1 MFIGHFA
8 VGFAVKKINPKPSL
22 GTYFLAAQF
31 LDLLW
36 PTLLLLNIESANIVS
51 DSTTPVPLVFT
62 HYPFSHSLLFV
73 FGWSVLLGSIYFL
86 YRKDYG
92 AAFIIG
98 CCVLS
103 HWILDLIVHVPDLP
117 LYPGSSPLLG
127 IGLWEYKIPA
137 LVIESLLF
145 VTGVI
150 MYLKAT
156 TAINKKGLYGT
167 WALIIFLFIIHIM
180 NSFGP
185 PPPNIESVAWVGQ
198 MQWLFVL
205 WAYWIDHNRVVN
217 NNEFIPVKQPV
228 TVHNN

>member
-8 VGFAVKKINPKPSL
+8 VGFSAKKINPNPSL

-36 PTLLLLNIESANIVS
+36 PTLLLLNIESANIVA
-51 DSTTPVPLVFT
+51 DSSNPIPLVFT
-62 HYPFSHSLLFV
+62 HYPFSHSLLLV
-73 FGWSVLLGSIYFL
+73 FGWSLLLGGIYFL

-92 AAFIIG
+92 AAIVISF
-98 CCVLS
+98 CVLS
-103 HWILDLIVHVPDLP
+103 HWILDLLVHVPDLP
-117 LYPGSSPLLG
+117 LYPGSSTLLG
-127 IGLWEYKIPA
+127 LGLWEYKFIA
-137 LVIESLLF
+137 LALESILIAA
-145 VTGVI
+145 GVI

-167 WALIIFLFIIHIM
+167 WALIIFLFTIHIM

-185 PPPNIESVAWVGQ
+185 PPPNIKSVAWVGQ

-205 WAYWIDHNRVVN
+205 WAYWIDHNRVSSISEFVPVN
-217 NNEFIPVKQPV
+217 QAK
-228 TVHNN
+228 